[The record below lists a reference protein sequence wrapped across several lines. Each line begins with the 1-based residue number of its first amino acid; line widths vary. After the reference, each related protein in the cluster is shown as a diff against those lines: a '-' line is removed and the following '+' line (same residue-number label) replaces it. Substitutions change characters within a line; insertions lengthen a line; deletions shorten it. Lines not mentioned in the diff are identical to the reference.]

1 MIRSSTV
8 EKVITTGKRILIVE
22 DEAISALCLEKM
34 LLQRGYEVVSVVST
48 AEAAIVR
55 TEELRPDLVLMDI
68 FLPGKMDGIQ
78 ASRFIHDHC
87 HIPVVFLT
95 AYAQDS
101 LVELAIEAG
110 PFGYLLK
117 PYQEPELYA
126 TIEIALLKHRS
137 ATYLRELNAT
147 RDKFFSIIAHDLR
160 HPLAAL
166 FQTTGI
172 LKDRLQ
178 RVSAQELAFFLEQI
192 HDTAQTLHHLTE
204 NLLEWA
210 RLQGDRMTFRPAKT
224 NLAALVD
231 YALAIG
237 QGSAQHKRIGLLNTV
252 GRDQWVWADADMLLS
267 AVNNLLSNAVK
278 FSHADGRVTVSARPA
293 GAYLEVSVLDDGV
306 GIEAQFIDR
315 LFHSGSP
322 VTQQEWGTGFGLM
335 LTKEFVARNGG
346 QLSVTSTVGKGT
358 RVTFTLPVSESA

>member
-1 MIRSSTV
+1 MV
-8 EKVITTGKRILIVE
+8 VE
-22 DEAISALCLEKM
+22 DEAISALCLQE
-34 LLQRGYEVVSVVST
+34 LLLKRGYQVVSVESA
-48 AEAAIVR
+48 AEEAIVR
-55 TEELRPDLVLMDI
+55 ADALRPDLVLMDI
-68 FLPGKMDGIQ
+68 FLSGEMDGIQ
-78 ASRFIHDHC
+78 ASRFIYDHY

-95 AYAQDS
+95 AHTQDS
-101 LVELAIEAG
+101 LVARATDTG

-117 PYQEPELYA
+117 PYHEPELYA

-178 RVSAQELAFFLEQI
+178 RVSAQELTFFLEQI
-192 HDTAQTLHHLTE
+192 HDTARTLHHLTE

-210 RLQGDRMTFRPAKT
+210 RLQGDRTEFRPAKT

-231 YALAIG
+231 YALTIG
-237 QGSAQHKRIGLLNTV
+237 KGSAQHKGIGLLSTV

-267 AVNNLLSNAVK
+267 VLNNLLSNAVK
-278 FSHADGRVTVSARPA
+278 FSHPDGQVTVSARPT

-306 GIEAQFIDR
+306 GIEAQFLDQ
-315 LFHSGSP
+315 LFGLGYRSP
-322 VTQQEWGTGFGLM
+322 GTQQERGTGLGLV

-346 QLSVTSTVGKGT
+346 QLSVTSTVGRGT
-358 RVTFTLPVSESA
+358 RVTFTLPVSEPG